1 MNIILLG
8 PPGAGKGT
16 QARMLQMDHQLA
28 LISTGEILKEEI
40 KRETPLGLQVKET
53 VELGK
58 FPSDDLILRV
68 FEDHLK
74 EIKAGQGMILDG
86 VPRTLNQ
93 AQQIDKLF
101 ESLGLELDAVIQLAV
116 DDDEL
121 IRRLSNRMV
130 CKTCQASY
138 TSEVPPRLEGICDKC
153 EGTEFIRRPDD
164 EPGAV
169 KTRLD
174 IYNEQTKP
182 LLQYYSKTGRLRVV
196 DGMKSVQEV
205 NAHIESLLGELQ
217 VLTSNSGCLYSA

>member
-16 QARMLQMDHQLA
+16 QARMLQKGHELA

-40 KRETPLGLQVKET
+40 KRETPLGLQVKEA
-53 VELGK
+53 VELGR
-58 FPSDDLILRV
+58 FPSDEIILRI
-68 FEDHLK
+68 FEDHLQQLK
-74 EIKAGQGMILDG
+74 GQGMILDG

-93 AQQIDKLF
+93 AQTIDKLF
-101 ESLGLELDAVIQLAV
+101 AGLGIKLDAVIQLSV
-116 DDDEL
+116 DEDEL
-121 IRRLSNRMV
+121 ITRLSHRMV
-130 CKTCQASY
+130 CKTCQTSY
-138 TSEVPPRLEGICDKC
+138 TPELPPQREGICDKC

-164 EPGAV
+164 EPEAI

-182 LLQYYSKTGRLRVV
+182 LVQYYTQTNRLKSV

-205 NAHIESLLGELQ
+205 NAQIESLLRDR
-217 VLTSNSGCLYSA
+217 